1 MIGEGK
7 GQWKFGSIGAESRV
21 KPWSVTQ
28 NQAKRISEI
37 ALLHNSQRYNGAPC
51 QDSEQAAIVD
61 LGRPSGT

>member
-1 MIGEGK
+1 MEK
-7 GQWKFGSIGAESRV
+7 LGSITLESRG

-37 ALLHNSQRYNGAPC
+37 PLLHKSPALQWPLC
-51 QDSEQAAIVD
+51 QDGEEAAIVD